1 MSLFNPSRE
10 EVRQFF
16 CEAWAKHQR
25 SGILTAMESIAA
37 RWIVEHP
44 EYQAIL
50 NNLEQAQQAEYTP
63 EKGQT
68 NPFLHLSMHMSISE
82 QIQID
87 QPPGIREAS
96 RQLTIKL
103 DSEHEAQHR
112 IMERLG
118 EVLWNAQRDGT
129 PPDMNAY
136 VQSIQR
142 LL

>member
-25 SGILTAMESIAA
+25 SGILTSMEFIAA

-68 NPFLHLSMHMSISE
+68 NPFLHLSMHMSITE

-112 IMERLG
+112 IMECLG

>member
-16 CEAWAKHQR
+16 CDAWSKHQA
-25 SGILTAMESIAA
+25 SGILTPMESIAA
-37 RWIVEHP
+37 RWMVEHP
-44 EYQAIL
+44 EYHALL
-50 NNLEQAQQAEYTP
+50 NNPQQALEAEYTP

-68 NPFLHLSMHMSISE
+68 NPFLHLSMHMSITE
-82 QIQID
+82 QVQID
-87 QPPGIREAS
+87 QPSGIREAS

-112 IMERLG
+112 IMECLG
-118 EVLWNAQRDGT
+118 QVLWSAQRDGT
-129 PPDMNAY
+129 PPDMVTY
-136 VQSIQR
+136 VELIKR

>member
-16 CEAWAKHQR
+16 CDAWSKHQA
-25 SGILTAMESIAA
+25 SGILSPMESIAA
-37 RWIVEHP
+37 RWMVEHP
-44 EYQAIL
+44 EYHALLNDPQQAK
-50 NNLEQAQQAEYTP
+50 EAEYTP

-68 NPFLHLSMHMSISE
+68 NPFLHLSMHMSITE
-82 QIQID
+82 QVQID

-103 DSEHEAQHR
+103 DSEHEAQHK
-112 IMERLG
+112 IMECLG
-118 EVLWNAQRDGT
+118 QVLWSAQRDGT
-129 PPDMNAY
+129 PPDMVTY
-136 VQSIQR
+136 VELIKR

>member
-16 CEAWAKHQR
+16 CDAWSKHQAL
-25 SGILTAMESIAA
+25 GILSPMESIAA
-37 RWIVEHP
+37 RWMVEHP
-44 EYQAIL
+44 EYHALLNDPQQAK
-50 NNLEQAQQAEYTP
+50 EAEYTP

-68 NPFLHLSMHMSISE
+68 NPFLHLSMHMSITE
-82 QIQID
+82 QVQID

-112 IMERLG
+112 IMECLG
-118 EVLWNAQRDGT
+118 QVLWSAQRDGT
-129 PPDMNAY
+129 PPDMVTY
-136 VQSIQR
+136 VELIKR